1 MWYGVR
7 VRLLLLAAC
16 VFHFNWIYLFLW
28 SSQFSHKS
36 KKILTNKHM
45 YVHAYEQVYV
55 ICVRV
60 IESDAV
66 VANKDNK
73 K

>member
-1 MWYGVR
+1 
-7 VRLLLLAAC
+7 
-16 VFHFNWIYLFLW
+16 
-28 SSQFSHKS
+28 
-36 KKILTNKHM
+36 M